1 VRKADRPIELP
12 APRHLRAA
20 AFDVGREAGH
30 VHKRRLVVIDLVLV
44 VPLLLLA
51 VIPLLELLVVIEF
64 FVVKAEKVTLVHP
77 TSPGKGIEHRSS
89 PNDVGRIIFRRR
101 DYQ

>member
-30 VHKRRLVVIDLVLV
+30 LHKAR
-44 VPLLLLA
+44 LA
-51 VIPLLELLVVIEF
+51 VIDFAQVVPFLLDVMPLVEFLVVEAEMMA
-64 FVVKAEKVTLVHP
+64 FVHLP
-77 TSPGKGIEHRSS
+77 SPGKGIEHRSS
-89 PNDVGRIIFRRR
+89 PNR
-101 DYQ
+101 DGSNYFS

>member
-30 VHKRRLVVIDLVLV
+30 RHKGRLAVIDLVLV
-44 VPLLLLA
+44 VPFLLLD
-51 VIPLLELLVVIEF
+51 VIPLVEILVVEA
-64 FVVKAEKVTLVHP
+64 VVVEAEKVTLVRLP
-77 TSPGKGIEHRSS
+77 SPGKGIEHRSS